1 METQGWL
8 KIAGIAVLVFFIIG
22 LILFIIGGNKS
33 TSTNGE
39 ETTTEKIG
47 IVLMAPGLLI
57 LAIILFFIWLGADS
71 TTQMN
76 IGYMF

>member
-1 METQGWL
+1 MSNNFDFWVWFC
-8 KIAGIAVLVFFIIG
+8 GIAILVFFIIG
-22 LILFIIGGNKS
+22 LALVIIGGNKS

-57 LAIILFFIWLGADS
+57 LIILCFFTWLNKGGS
-71 TTQMN
+71 SLSN
-76 IGYMF
+76 SMF